1 MSDTASAWQDTSL
14 TPRER
19 AERLVEGMTL
29 EQKIAQLH
37 GAMET
42 IDIYAMS
49 AQAAES
55 GENLDQLA
63 AQIQIERHV
72 TAIEELGI
80 PRFRITNGPVGVGM
94 GDGTPSPP
102 ATSLPMTIG
111 LAAGFDPDLAHAY
124 GDIIGSETATLGQH
138 VLEGPGVCLHR
149 TTLAGRN
156 FEYFSED
163 PYLSGVMGVAVTKA
177 IQAHD
182 VIAMAKHYVLNDQEH
197 ERFRASVEVDE
208 HVMRELYLLPFEMLV
223 KDAEIAAIMSSYNR
237 VRGVYATEY
246 RYTLTDILRTEW
258 GFEGYVQSD
267 FWSSRSSAPSLN
279 AGMDHEMPDAKWL
292 NETNVKAA
300 LSDTSLEIETVD
312 RALVRRY
319 TQMFRF
325 GQFERPYQPGEI
337 DAQAHGA
344 ISRTIGSQIAVLLK
358 NEGRLAATRRRHRFH
373 RHHRP
378 VPVRRR
384 RLPGRGRLVESVPA
398 VHRAAAG
405 RHAGRA
411 RGLGSSATVAKVT
424 VADDLSNLD
433 EAKPAARTA
442 DVVVLMAGLV
452 ATEGADQPD
461 ANMLHDQNRMLAELL
476 GINPATVVVL
486 KDSNPVLM
494 PWIDEAPAVL
504 EVWNQGTEDGHVV
517 ADLLFGVVN
526 PSGKV
531 PTCYPRSED
540 DTLYA
545 GHPERYP
552 GTDEGDGYP
561 VIRYSEGLEIGYR
574 WFQAQGIQP
583 LFGFGFG
590 LSYTTFDLTDVS
602 VDAPDGANA
611 PVTVTASVT
620 NTGPAAGAE
629 VVQVYLG
636 VPVQGQPPKRLVGFQ
651 KVFVEP
657 GASKPV
663 AITIDPAATHH
674 PFAVWDYC
682 TRSFHERARRLHRL
696 RGHLRRRHAAH
707 RDRHLCM
714 RTRSRTKARN
724 PMPEVKRSREPGGR
738 RPLSATACSAGRLGS
753 GGPAGS
759 PVKPRRSRPRSG
771 RSPSMFLGRGMVKSS
786 GRRVCGCRQSHPRD
800 ATRRYSL
807 IVPPARES
815 VFVRGTARE

>member
-1 MSDTASAWQDTSL
+1 LSETTSAWRDTSL
-14 TPRER
+14 SPRER
-19 AERLVEGMTL
+19 AKKLVEAMTL

-42 IDIYAMS
+42 IDIYAIT
-49 AQAAES
+49 ARAAES
-55 GENLDQLA
+55 GADMDQLA
-63 AQIQIERHV
+63 AQIRIERHV
-72 TAIEELGI
+72 TAIDELGI

-111 LAAGFDPDLAHAY
+111 LAAGFDPDLAHSY

-149 TTLAGRN
+149 TTIAGRN

-163 PYLSGVMGVAVTKA
+163 PYLTGVMGVAVTKA

-182 VIAMAKHYVLNDQEH
+182 VIAMAKHYVVNDQEH
-197 ERFRASVEVDE
+197 ERFRTSVEVDE
-208 HVMRELYLLPFEMLV
+208 HVLRELYLLPFEMLV

-258 GFEGYVQSD
+258 GFDGYVQSD
-267 FWSSRSSAPSLN
+267 FWSCRSCAPSLN

-300 LSDTSLEIETVD
+300 LQDTSVEIETVD

-325 GQFERPYQPGEI
+325 GQFERPYRPGEI

-344 ISRTIGSQIAVLLK
+344 VSRTIGSQIAVLLK
-358 NEGRLAATRRRHRFH
+358 NEGGLLPLDPNAGSIVIVGQSKFVDDACLGGGGSSKVIPLYT
-373 RHHRP
+373 
-378 VPVRRR
+378 VPPLDGMQDV
-384 RLPGRGRLVESVPA
+384 L
-398 VHRAAAG
+398 HD
-405 RHAGRA
+405 
-411 RGLGSSATVAKVT
+411 LGSSAMVTKVT

-433 EAKPAARTA
+433 EAKKAATEA
-442 DVVVLMAGLV
+442 DVVVLMVGLV

-461 ANMLHDQNRMLAELL
+461 ANMLNDQNRMLDQLL
-476 GINPATVVVL
+476 GINPTTVLVM

-494 PWIDEAPAVL
+494 PWIDKAPAVL
-504 EVWNQGTEDGHVV
+504 EAWNQGSEDGHVV

-531 PTCYPRSED
+531 PTSSPRSED

-545 GHPERYP
+545 GKPERYP
-552 GTDEGDGYP
+552 GTDEGAGYP
-561 VIRYSEGLEIGYR
+561 VIRYSEGLEMGYR
-574 WFQAQGIQP
+574 WFQARGITP

-590 LSYTTFDLTDVS
+590 LSYTTFDIGDVS

-620 NTGPAAGAE
+620 NTGPVAGAE

-636 VPVQGQPPKRLVGFQ
+636 VPGDGQPPKRLVGFQ

-657 GASKPV
+657 GTSKPV
-663 AITIDPAATHH
+663 TITLDPAATNH
-674 PFAVWDYC
+674 PFGVWDYC
-682 TRSFHERARRLHRL
+682 SQDFVTK
-696 RGHLRRRHAAH
+696 RGEY
-707 RDRHLCM
+707 
-714 RTRSRTKARN
+714 TVYVGT
-724 PMPEVKRSREPGGR
+724 
-738 RPLSATACSAGRLGS
+738 SADNTPHTATLTVG
-753 GGPAGS
+753 
-759 PVKPRRSRPRSG
+759 
-771 RSPSMFLGRGMVKSS
+771 
-786 GRRVCGCRQSHPRD
+786 
-800 ATRRYSL
+800 
-807 IVPPARES
+807 
-815 VFVRGTARE
+815 